1 MKYMSKHCPKYGCIV
16 IYADC
21 LECEDK
27 ICKRIKIENGNNK
40 LFTKKL
46 ERSKNVN
53 LSIETENVSGE
64 LPEDAGILANNKMLR
79 RREN

>member
-1 MKYMSKHCPKYGCIV
+1 MKMSRHCPKYGCIV

-27 ICKRIKIENGNNK
+27 ICKRRKIENGNNK

-53 LSIETENVSGE
+53 LSIETENISGE
-64 LPEDAGILANNKMLR
+64 LPEDAVTLENNKILR